1 MIVTK
6 LDDGLIVRLSDDEV
20 KSMGL
25 KEGDRVTV
33 EPVKTWAGTAR
44 TQAERDAALESL
56 RSMRGT
62 LPPGF
67 KFNRDEAN
75 ER

>member
-1 MIVTK
+1 MN
-6 LDDGLIVRLSDDEV
+6 DEHDNRPHESPA
-20 KSMGL
+20 KWL
-25 KEGDRVTV
+25 LELQQLR
-33 EPVKTWAGTAR
+33 R
-44 TQAERDAALESL
+44 AALERMARL
-56 RSMRGT
+56 NWT